1 MQRPLPRI
9 DPGYKWAVAAAWYA
23 GFCVLYSVTGAG
35 LLRTPRPLPML
46 AIDRGILFLDWTIWV
61 YLSQFLFL
69 FLCYAGLRTA
79 KGITRMAYSLT
90 LASLL
95 AFGSFILFPTE
106 ISRET
111 FQANGMA
118 FQFLY
123 AIDSPANCFP
133 SLHVALAWL
142 AALGLRDERRGW
154 GTAFLFWAA
163 AISLSTITTKQHYF
177 IDVVGGFALAGLCR
191 YVIRR
196 YCD

>member
-1 MQRPLPRI
+1 M
-9 DPGYKWAVAAAWYA
+9 AAAWYA
-23 GFCVLYSVTGAG
+23 GFCALYSLTGAG
-35 LLRTPRPLPML
+35 LLRAPKDLPML
-46 AIDRGILFLDWTIWV
+46 AIDREIPFLDWTIWV

-95 AFGSFILFPTE
+95 AFGIFVLFPT
-106 ISRET
+106 SSPREG
-111 FQANGMA
+111 FHANGKA

-177 IDVVGGFALAGLCR
+177 IDLVGGFALAGLCR
-191 YVIRR
+191 YIIRR
-196 YCD
+196 CLQ